1 MKTASIN
8 LLTGFFNNKKVLIK
22 KLKNILTKTLKMT
35 TEDEQKYQN
44 SQDCWTCSENIDPE
58 KVRDHCHVTANYG
71 GAAHNQCN
79 LKPKIPK

>member
-1 MKTASIN
+1 
-8 LLTGFFNNKKVLIK
+8 
-22 KLKNILTKTLKMT
+22 MT